1 MKNENLISKM
11 QLLEIDLLETINRE
25 ELFANKGVNKT
36 YINIQIN
43 KEEKDIESNNERIK
57 EKNYIYI
64 NDNQEKEV
72 SKKTPI
78 ETLKDNNYKKNK
90 SNNLPSFNKEINI
103 LTNTNFIDTKL
114 SQYKPKYKTNFNN
127 NIKIPSTQFNNNKNV
142 KDEKSIQYNNSNI
155 LKHSLNKNKKKDFK
169 IPIKKRKESY
179 DMKNPIIDMQ
189 KNYIKKRS
197 INQPFNQINKIDLI
211 NTNLILKNKSP
222 KTPKFNRSFNENM
235 IYLNNVLTNENTF
248 EPLYEYNIQK
258 DNYKNEYNN
267 KMKYYNQNN
276 IREVDYS
283 SNTNFTMENNFVNK
297 TNFFDNNNNPNFYNI
312 NQYYQSNQ
320 SNQNNYFNNIPKKI
334 LKKSQSSDKIFQ
346 KKNTSQ
352 KYDNIKSNLII
363 DDKYI
368 QRVEYN
374 RNKKINENIEKRKQK
389 EYEEL
394 KECTFKPKINKT
406 NFNHNYYHLNNK
418 KEDKNQMNYIKIM
431 KKKNEY
437 ESMNF
442 NNQQKQQFLMER
454 NININQRKIRNISF
468 DAMNYINKN

>member
-1 MKNENLISKM
+1 
-11 QLLEIDLLETINRE
+11 
-25 ELFANKGVNKT
+25 
-36 YINIQIN
+36 
-43 KEEKDIESNNERIK
+43 
-57 EKNYIYI
+57 
-64 NDNQEKEV
+64 
-72 SKKTPI
+72 
-78 ETLKDNNYKKNK
+78 
-90 SNNLPSFNKEINI
+90 
-103 LTNTNFIDTKL
+103 
-114 SQYKPKYKTNFNN
+114 
-127 NIKIPSTQFNNNKNV
+127 
-142 KDEKSIQYNNSNI
+142 
-155 LKHSLNKNKKKDFK
+155 
-169 IPIKKRKESY
+169 
-179 DMKNPIIDMQ
+179 
-189 KNYIKKRS
+189 
-197 INQPFNQINKIDLI
+197 
-211 NTNLILKNKSP
+211 
-222 KTPKFNRSFNENM
+222 M

-248 EPLYEYNIQK
+248 EPLYEYNIQE

-442 NNQQKQQFLMER
+442 NNQQKQQYLKER
-454 NININQRKIRNISF
+454 KININQRKIRKISF

>member
-90 SNNLPSFNKEINI
+90 SNKLPSFNKEINI

-248 EPLYEYNIQK
+248 EPLYEYNIQE

-283 SNTNFTMENNFVNK
+283 SNSNYTMENTFINK
-297 TNFFDNNNNPNFYNI
+297 NKFFNNNNQNVYNI

-320 SNQNNYFNNIPKKI
+320 NNFLNNNSKKI

-346 KKNTSQ
+346 INNKSQ
-352 KYDNIKSNLII
+352 KYNNVKSNLII

-368 QRVEYN
+368 QRIEYN
-374 RNKKINENIEKRKQK
+374 RNKKNNENIEKRKQK

-406 NFNHNYYHLNNK
+406 NYKNNFYNLYNK
-418 KEDKNQMNYIKIM
+418 KEDNVQMNYFMIM

-437 ESMNF
+437 ESMNY
-442 NNQQKQQFLMER
+442 NNQQKQQFFNER
-454 NININQRKIRNISF
+454 NIKINQPKIRT
-468 DAMNYINKN
+468 KNFN